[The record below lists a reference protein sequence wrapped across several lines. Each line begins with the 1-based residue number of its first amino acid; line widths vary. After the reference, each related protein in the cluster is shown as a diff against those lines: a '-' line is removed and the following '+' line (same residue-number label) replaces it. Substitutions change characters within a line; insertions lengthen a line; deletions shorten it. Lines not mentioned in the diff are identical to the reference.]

1 MTRNVTTAEE
11 AAAKLALVYAKARDV
26 AVKYDLPFF
35 ITEAQ
40 IPAEAMS
47 ELMALR
53 AEADAIKAEQAQA

>member
-11 AAAKLALVYAKARDV
+11 AAAKLAIVYAKARDV

-40 IPAEAMS
+40 IPSEAMS

-53 AEADAIKAEQAQA
+53 AEADAIKAEQAHA